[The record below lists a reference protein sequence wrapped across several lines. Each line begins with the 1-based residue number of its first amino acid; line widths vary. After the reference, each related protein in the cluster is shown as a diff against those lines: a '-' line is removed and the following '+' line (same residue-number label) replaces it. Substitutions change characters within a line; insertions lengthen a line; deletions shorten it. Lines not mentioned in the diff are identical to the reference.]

1 MEKESFVRMWREM
14 EGGGITFNIFDG
26 YNIVRGGGGSRREEG
41 GGRRETMEE
50 GRLTLTQISSVSL
63 DVQCAHS
70 KHRVSLQ

>member
-26 YNIVRGGGGSRREEG
+26 YNIVRGGGEGGG